1 LQKAKKVRAVR
12 KSRCKEVHWM
22 RDVNHKLSRELVH
35 HAQAQSVGVIR
46 LEQLVGMRQRTARTC
61 SGAARSKAR
70 KNKRLM
76 ATWTFHQLSTFIAYK
91 AERAGIAVEWV
102 DPAHTSQTY
111 PACFR
116 LNGADDRHYL
126 LHALW
131 LAGHRDAV
139 GAINISRRT
148 GRRGDSDGATVA

>member
-1 LQKAKKVRAVR
+1 
-12 KSRCKEVHWM
+12 M

-102 DPAHTSQTY
+102 DPAYTSSAMPGVL
-111 PACFR
+111 PAQQGDRPPLCVRGLR
-116 LNGADDRHYL
+116 LGGA
-126 LHALW
+126 
-131 LAGHRDAV
+131 
-139 GAINISRRT
+139 S
-148 GRRGDSDGATVA
+148 GRGRGNQYHPQGWPAW